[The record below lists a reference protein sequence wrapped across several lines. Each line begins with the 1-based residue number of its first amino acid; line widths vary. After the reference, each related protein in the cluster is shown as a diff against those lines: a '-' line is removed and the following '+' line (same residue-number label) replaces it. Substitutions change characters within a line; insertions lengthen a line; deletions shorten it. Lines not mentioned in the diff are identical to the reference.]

1 VVERASSYRIEA
13 ELGQLHLPIL
23 DLSIGSQ
30 TIFGS
35 GRDVLPQTCSREA
48 YKTVCMRELLVFF
61 PCDDTY
67 RHCAQKLN
75 RVLWREGREQAIGA
89 RTIANIVE
97 REGSL
102 IQAQL
107 KQKAQEILN
116 PPTEPSAP
124 LSEQP
129 EPVGQHDLTAGMLPA
144 IRVQEALAELNA
156 GQATSRHLRLEEISD
171 RFEDPALLK
180 ANLSLDGVG
189 CKHQKACGRS
199 KGAAKKARRE
209 TVQHQVAH
217 LQDGAS
223 HTYTFT
229 AASLS
234 DLLPEIHA
242 FLLHNELLRQP
253 GPLVCFLDGA
263 PDLRLAIE
271 KELTGLPVIILL
283 DWYHLEKKCQ
293 ERLSLALR
301 GRAVKDPVLED
312 LLGWLWLGKVEQAIA
327 SLRALPTSSIKNP
340 LELERLL
347 TYLSRHQSEIP
358 AYALRKHLGLRI
370 SSNPVEKANDLVV
383 ARRQKHNGMS
393 WSVEGS
399 TALAAL
405 TCLILNHQQ
414 RQWLLHQEVSFQFPP
429 DAPPVAA

>member
-1 VVERASSYRIEA
+1 M
-13 ELGQLHLPIL
+13 L
-23 DLSIGSQ
+23 DVCIGSQ
-30 TIFGS
+30 TIFRS
-35 GRDVLPQTCSREA
+35 GREVLPQTCSREA
-48 YKTVCMRELLVFF
+48 YKTVCMRELLIFF

-75 RVLWREGREQAIGA
+75 RVLWREGREQEIGA
-89 RTIANIVE
+89 RTMANTVE

-107 KQKAQEILN
+107 KQKAQAILK
-116 PPTEPSAP
+116 PPAEPAGP
-124 LSEQP
+124 LP
-129 EPVGQHDLTAGMLPA
+129 EPPEPASQHSFTAGMLPA
-144 IRVQEALAELNA
+144 ARVQEALTELNE
-156 GQATSRHLRLEEISD
+156 GQATSRQLRLEELSD
-171 RFEDPALLK
+171 RLEDPTLVK

-189 CKHQKACGRS
+189 CKQQKARGRS
-199 KGAAKKARRE
+199 KGAPKKARRE
-209 TVQHQVAH
+209 TVEHQVAH

-223 HTYTFT
+223 HSYTFT
-229 AASLS
+229 AASLC
-234 DLLPEIHA
+234 DLLQEIHA
-242 FLLHNELLRQP
+242 FLLHNDLLRQP

-271 KELTGLPVIILL
+271 KQLVGLPIIILL

-301 GRAVKDPVLED
+301 GRAVKDPVLEE

-327 SLRALPTSSIKNP
+327 CLRALPPSSIKNP

-347 TYLSRHQSEIP
+347 TYFSRHQSEIP
-358 AYALRKHLGLRI
+358 SYALRQRLGLRI

-393 WSVEGS
+393 WSREGS

-405 TCLILNHQQ
+405 TCLLLNHQQ